1 MKNNK
6 KVIIYF
12 IMVNKQIILYFIIVL
27 VLFFCIRYHKSQ
39 PNIITYKQQPIEL
52 TETKTINDTIPII
65 YIELEVNQDSIDRVK
80 FIKDSTEF
88 ARTCKAINGG
98 YNGYQERYAIWLRA
112 RNILKNKKQ

>member
-12 IMVNKQIILYFIIVL
+12 IMVNKIVIIYFIMVL
-27 VLFFCIRYHKSQ
+27 VLFFCIQCDKPQ

-52 TETKTINDTIPII
+52 TETKTINDSIPII
-65 YIELEVNQDSIDRVK
+65 YIELKVNQDSIDRVK

-98 YNGYQERYAIWLRA
+98 YNGYKERYNNWLRA
-112 RNILKNKKQ
+112 RNVLKNKNK